1 MVIKDINI
9 LEHPYSI
16 DGIYYN
22 LDIFSD
28 NNIINNICQQFNN
41 LSINETQV
49 KRHIYNK
56 NNLIKVRDFTNNK
69 IINKSDYIYKF
80 NPYNNKWLRDD
91 WENRYKLNSPPLI
104 YNYSWFNPLYWNSP
118 VCKRGCIQTDIGQ
131 WGCQYPGYSSNDC
144 FFASDCRGC

>member
-56 NNLIKVRDFTNNK
+56 NNNYQNFNNK
-69 IINKSDYIYKF
+69 RKKIK
-80 NPYNNKWLRDD
+80 
-91 WENRYKLNSPPLI
+91 
-104 YNYSWFNPLYWNSP
+104 
-118 VCKRGCIQTDIGQ
+118 C
-131 WGCQYPGYSSNDC
+131 
-144 FFASDCRGC
+144 

>member
-1 MVIKDINI
+1 MNNI
-9 LEHPYSI
+9 LSYKSILLLLIVLILLIIFFFTINYFIPYI
-16 DGIYYN
+16 
-22 LDIFSD
+22 
-28 NNIINNICQQFNN
+28 Q
-41 LSINETQV
+41 
-49 KRHIYNK
+49 NK